1 MRSAAEAQAFDALSG
16 MKLRIFQ
23 WVLARA
29 RRRVADR
36 ENLRFLRTRIFGR
49 IRDLFIALGGHMH
62 EVGALSSPRDI
73 FWLTTDEA
81 FGWVRGTTVTTDL
94 KGLVSL
100 RSREYQTWQEAPE
113 PADRFRT
120 WGPVWANNLFL
131 GKPVVP
137 QGDGLS
143 GLPACPGLVEGRVA
157 RVIDPNDAGDV
168 DGAIMVA
175 YRTDPGWVPLFP
187 RISALV
193 VERGSLLSHS
203 AVVARGWASPPWS
216 PSAASWMPSRAETGS
231 GSTRSRSTIEILE
244 KAGVSGTEAT
254 REALGDASLTPNPG
268 RIRVCSRRDF
278 RWGRTMTS

>member
-1 MRSAAEAQAFDALSG
+1 MDVCVNML
-16 MKLRIFQ
+16 
-23 WVLARA
+23 
-29 RRRVADR
+29 
-36 ENLRFLRTRIFGR
+36 
-49 IRDLFIALGGHMH
+49 
-62 EVGALSSPRDI
+62 P
-73 FWLTTDEA
+73 
-81 FGWVRGTTVTTDL
+81 
-94 KGLVSL
+94 
-100 RSREYQTWQEAPE
+100 QTWQEAPE

-120 WGPVWANNLFL
+120 WGPVWANNPFL

-203 AVVARGWASPPWS
+203 AVVAREMGIPSVVAVSGAMDALASGDRIRLD
-216 PSAASWMPSRAETGS
+216 AVAG
-231 GSTRSRSTIEILE
+231 TIEILE
-244 KAGVSGTEAT
+244 KAE
-254 REALGDASLTPNPG
+254 
-268 RIRVCSRRDF
+268 
-278 RWGRTMTS
+278 